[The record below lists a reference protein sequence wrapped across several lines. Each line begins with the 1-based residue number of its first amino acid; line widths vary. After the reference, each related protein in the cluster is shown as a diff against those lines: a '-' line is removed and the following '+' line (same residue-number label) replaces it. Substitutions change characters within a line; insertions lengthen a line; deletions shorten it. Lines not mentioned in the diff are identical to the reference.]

1 MQPNPPPFDQ
11 LLRAILA
18 ELGDFEVIQRSLN
31 SDCSDYQVALRDG
44 RSLLIEMKAYK
55 RITPASAESACLML
69 RRRSDESGVEPV
81 LYAAVV
87 SKRTAEIA
95 KEHRVSWM
103 DFVGNCRLVFPGHG
117 IYVNQ
122 SGIRNIYGKT
132 AAKNLNIFSSKSS
145 RVVRVMLQEPARAW
159 QLGELAKHPDVR
171 VSPGLMSRIKKSMV
185 DEGYAWMSS
194 GHLRLK
200 RPKVLLRDW
209 VDDYRTTPHK
219 QTAFYM
225 RGDLEAIEKNVA
237 AWFSDANIEH
247 ALSHFSAAWRLAPEV
262 RYSVA
267 TFLVSAEAIRD
278 DSLAQFRE
286 QCGARTVDSGAN
298 LMLQIPDD
306 ESHFNGRSADPIQ
319 MTSPLQTYLDL
330 MAMQGRG
337 EEAAQA
343 VYDKFLEAAFSEAT
357 QAAENL
363 A

>member
-1 MQPNPPPFDQ
+1 MLHARPPFDQ
-11 LLRAILA
+11 LLMEILS
-18 ELGDFEVIQRSLN
+18 EFGDFEVAAHSRM
-31 SDCSDYQVALRDG
+31 DTCTDYHLGLPDG
-44 RSLLIEMKAYK
+44 RSLQIEMKAYQ
-55 RITPASAESACLML
+55 RITPASAESACQML

-122 SGIRNIYGKT
+122 SGIRNPFGKT
-132 AAKNLNIFSSKSS
+132 AEKNLNIFSSKSS
-145 RVVRVMLQEPARAW
+145 RVVRVMLQEPSRGW
-159 QLGELAKHPDVR
+159 QLGELAKHPDVC

-185 DEGYAWMSS
+185 DEGYAWMSND
-194 GHLRLK
+194 HLRLK
-200 RPKVLLRDW
+200 RPKDLLRDW
-209 VDDYRTTPHK
+209 GDYYRTTSPK
-219 QTAFYM
+219 QTTFYM
-225 RGDLEAIEKNVA
+225 RGDLEAIENNVA
-237 AWFSDANIEH
+237 AWCSNANIEH

-278 DSLAQFRE
+278 DSLLKFRE

-306 ESHFNGRSADPIQ
+306 ESHFNGRSAAPIL

-330 MAMQGRG
+330 MLVPGRG
-337 EEAAQA
+337 EEAAEA
-343 VYDKFLEAAFSEAT
+343 IYEKFFEESFNAAAHEAES
-357 QAAENL
+357 L